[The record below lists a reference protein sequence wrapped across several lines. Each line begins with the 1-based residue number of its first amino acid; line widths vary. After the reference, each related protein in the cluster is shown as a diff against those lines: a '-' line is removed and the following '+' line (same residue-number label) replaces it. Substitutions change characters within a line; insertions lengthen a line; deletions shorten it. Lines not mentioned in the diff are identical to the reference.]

1 MITEQQLETFLDLKR
16 LRQDENQFQRI
27 PLEVESELLNK
38 IRKGDYENIHI
49 APFDKMDDNLGS
61 MAESQKTG
69 YVYVTVTAIAL
80 FSRAVID
87 CGVTPDEAFDL
98 SDALLYHLSSCK
110 TVEEIH
116 DMFQLT
122 ATMFAKRVAKLHEPP
137 CSYQVEQALN
147 YIGRNIF
154 QKITLDEL
162 SDYTGLTATYLCHLF
177 SREVGIS
184 IHNYIQR
191 EKITVACNLL
201 EHTTQSISEI
211 STYLG
216 FQSQSNFSAIFRKW
230 KLMTPSQYR
239 KRMYRE
245 VY

>member
-1 MITEQQLETFLDLKR
+1 M
-16 LRQDENQFQRI
+16 
-27 PLEVESELLNK
+27 
-38 IRKGDYENIHI
+38 
-49 APFDKMDDNLGS
+49 
-61 MAESQKTG
+61 
-69 YVYVTVTAIAL
+69 
-80 FSRAVID
+80 
-87 CGVTPDEAFDL
+87 
-98 SDALLYHLSSCK
+98 
-110 TVEEIH
+110 
-116 DMFQLT
+116 
-122 ATMFAKRVAKLHEPP
+122 
-137 CSYQVEQALN
+137 
-147 YIGRNIF
+147 
-154 QKITLDEL
+154 
-162 SDYTGLTATYLCHLF
+162 TATYLCHLF